1 MKSNRKPFLKNR
13 DALLPHYRLLGLK
26 RGESRVNVIRSAAS
40 AMATALKCCD
50 QNDPEFLSDV
60 SRAEIA
66 IAAYRLLDPRERNDV
81 YERIQLV
88 FPMDREDIE
97 PPTIAAG
104 TLADRMPHVTQ
115 RVGARP
121 VSTIKLMK
129 QPVIDE
135 AIDGSSTRC
144 ITPALSQ
151 VERVSTLSIQI
162 DSEPSLDE
170 RRNVVRVLM
179 ESEEE
184 SSQRLSPI
192 GWIRSRLGI

>member
-13 DALLPHYRLLGLK
+13 DTLLPHYQLLGLK
-26 RGESRVNVIRSAAS
+26 RGESRVNVIRSAAN

-50 QNDPEFLSDV
+50 QNDPGSLSDV

-104 TLADRMPHVTQ
+104 TLTDRMPHVTQ

-135 AIDGSSTRC
+135 AIDSSSTRC

-151 VERVSTLSIQI
+151 VERVSSLSIQV
-162 DSEPSLDE
+162 DSELSLDE

-179 ESEEE
+179 KSEE

>member
-13 DALLPHYRLLGLK
+13 DVLLPHYRLLGLK

-40 AMATALKCCD
+40 AMSTALTCCD
-50 QNDPEFLSDV
+50 QNGQGLHSDV
-60 SRAEIA
+60 FRAKIV
-66 IAAYRLLDPRERNDV
+66 IAAYRLLDPRERNEV

-88 FPMDREDIE
+88 FSMDREDIE

-135 AIDGSSTRC
+135 AIDGSSTLC
-144 ITPALSQ
+144 IPPTLSQ

-162 DSEPSLDE
+162 DSDPSLDE
-170 RRNVVRVLM
+170 RRNVVRILM
-179 ESEEE
+179 ESEES

>member
-13 DALLPHYRLLGLK
+13 DVLLPHYRLLGLK

-40 AMATALKCCD
+40 AMSTALKCCD
-50 QNDPEFLSDV
+50 QNDPGSLSDV

-66 IAAYRLLDPRERNDV
+66 VAAYRLLDPRERNDI

-88 FPMDREDIE
+88 FPMNREDID

-135 AIDGSSTRC
+135 ALDSSSTRC
-144 ITPALSQ
+144 IPPALSQ
-151 VERVSTLSIQI
+151 VERVSTLSIQV

-179 ESEEE
+179 ESEE
-184 SSQRLSPI
+184 SSPQRLSPI

>member
-13 DALLPHYRLLGLK
+13 DVLLPHYRLLGLK

-40 AMATALKCCD
+40 AMSTALKCCD
-50 QNDPEFLSDV
+50 QNDPGSLCDV

-66 IAAYRLLDPRERNDV
+66 VAAYRLLDPRERNDI

-88 FPMDREDIE
+88 FPVDREDFE

-135 AIDGSSTRC
+135 AID
-144 ITPALSQ
+144 
-151 VERVSTLSIQI
+151 
-162 DSEPSLDE
+162 SEPSLDE

-179 ESEEE
+179 ESEE
-184 SSQRLSPI
+184 SSPQRLSPI